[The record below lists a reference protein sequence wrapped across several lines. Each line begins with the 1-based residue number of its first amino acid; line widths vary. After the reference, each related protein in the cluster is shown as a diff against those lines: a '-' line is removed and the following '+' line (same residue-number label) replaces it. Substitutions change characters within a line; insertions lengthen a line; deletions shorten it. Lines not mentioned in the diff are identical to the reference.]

1 MTDSPDPATHPRAA
15 AKRWVEDQRDA
26 LAIEVRDA
34 LAGEVRDA
42 LAIEVRGGEV
52 VEERG
57 GEVVKER
64 NPVTG
69 KVREVLILAGP
80 STGPSKVTCEQL
92 AAWAKRDRDLTT
104 LAQLLDHAPRD
115 PGGPPSGP

>member
-1 MTDSPDPATHPRAA
+1 MTDSPDPAPHPRAA

-34 LAGEVRDA
+34 LAGEVR
-42 LAIEVRGGEV
+42 GGEV
-52 VEERG
+52 VEERD
-57 GEVVKER
+57 
-64 NPVTG
+64 PVTG
-69 KVREVLILAGP
+69 KVREVLVLAGP
-80 STGPSKVTCEQL
+80 LKVTCEQV

-115 PGGPPSGP
+115 PGDPPSGP

>member
-34 LAGEVRDA
+34 LAGEVR
-42 LAIEVRGGEV
+42 GGEV

-57 GEVVKER
+57 GEVVEER
-64 NPVTG
+64 DPVTG
-69 KVREVLILAGP
+69 KVREVLVLAGP
-80 STGPSKVTCEQL
+80 LKATCEQV

-115 PGGPPSGP
+115 PGDPPSGP

>member
-1 MTDSPDPATHPRAA
+1 MTDSPDPATHPLAA

-34 LAGEVRDA
+34 LAGEVH
-42 LAIEVRGGEV
+42 
-52 VEERG
+52 G

-80 STGPSKVTCEQL
+80 STGPSEVTCEQL

-115 PGGPPSGP
+115 PGDPPSGP